1 MQVVKTVDE
10 LKNAMFRIRPTG
22 KTVGLVPTMGALHK
36 GHLSLIKR
44 ARKENQITVC
54 SIFVNPTQF
63 NNQDDLAKYPRTLDD
78 DLKLIE
84 PYVDFAFAPTPE
96 DVYKVPATE
105 HYDFGTLERV
115 MEGPM
120 RPGHFNGVA
129 IIVKRLFDWV
139 QPDRAYFGE
148 KDFQQ
153 IAIIKDLVRQY
164 KLPITI
170 VPCPIVREDSG
181 LALSSRNKRLS
192 EDERKRAANI
202 YKILKASTQL
212 ETTKVA
218 DIQKFVADEIAKN
231 QGFKLEYYEIVDGE
245 TLQILRDLNDSDSV
259 VGCITV
265 YVGEVRLIDNIRYK

>member
-1 MQVVKTVDE
+1 MLVIKTVEE
-10 LKNAMFRIRPTG
+10 LQEVMFRVHTSG
-22 KTVGLVPTMGALHK
+22 KSVGMVPTMGALHD

-44 ARKENQITVC
+44 ARRENQATVC

-63 NNQDDLAKYPRTLDD
+63 NNKEDLEKYPRTLDN

-84 PYVDFAFAPTPE
+84 DYVDIVFAPTAEE
-96 DVYKVPATE
+96 DYKEPATE
-105 HYDFGTLERV
+105 KYDFGDLEKV

-139 QPDRAYFGE
+139 KPEKAYFGE

-153 IAIIKDLVRQY
+153 IAIIKSLVKQY
-164 KLPITI
+164 HLDIEI
-170 VPCPIVREDSG
+170 VPCPIVREASG

-192 EDERKRAANI
+192 EYEHTQAANI
-202 YKILKASTQL
+202 YRILKES
-212 ETTKVA
+212 VA
-218 DIQKFVADEIAKN
+218 LGKTDTAEIRQFVADEIAKVDTLR
-231 QGFKLEYYEIVDGE
+231 LEYYEIVDGE
-245 TLQILRDLNDSDSV
+245 TLQPIRNLDDTDSV

-265 YVGEVRLIDNIRYK
+265 YCGEVRLIDNIRYK

>member
-1 MQVVKTVDE
+1 MMVIKKVEE
-10 LKNAMFRIRPTG
+10 LQEVLFRVHSSG
-22 KTVGLVPTMGALHK
+22 KSVGFVPTMGALHD

-44 ARKENQITVC
+44 ARHENQATVC

-63 NNQDDLAKYPRTLDD
+63 NNKEDLEKYPRTLEA

-84 PYVDFAFAPTPE
+84 DYVDFVFAPTAE
-96 DVYKVPATE
+96 EVYKEPATE
-105 HYDFGTLERV
+105 HYDFGDLEKV

-139 QPDRAYFGE
+139 KPDKAYFGE

-153 IAIIKDLVRQY
+153 VAIIKSLVKQY
-164 KLPITI
+164 NLDIQI
-170 VPCPIVREDSG
+170 IPCPIVREVSG

-192 EDERKRAANI
+192 EYEHTQAANI
-202 YKILKASTQL
+202 YRILKESLALGKTDTAEIRQ
-212 ETTKVA
+212 
-218 DIQKFVADEIAKN
+218 FVADEISKVDTLR
-231 QGFKLEYYEIVDGE
+231 LEYYEIVDGE
-245 TLQILRDLNDSDSV
+245 SLQPIKSLNDTDSV

-265 YVGEVRLIDNIRYK
+265 YCGEVRLIDNIRYK

>member
-1 MQVVKTVDE
+1 MMVITTVEE
-10 LKNAMFRIRPTG
+10 LKEVLFRVHSSG
-22 KTVGLVPTMGALHK
+22 KSVGLVPTMGALHD

-44 ARKENQITVC
+44 ARRENQATVC

-63 NNQDDLAKYPRTLDD
+63 NNKEDLEKYPRTLDN

-84 PYVDFAFAPTPE
+84 DYVDIVFAPTAE
-96 DVYKVPATE
+96 EVYKEPATE
-105 HYDFGTLERV
+105 KYDFGDLEKV

-139 QPDRAYFGE
+139 KPEKTYFGE

-153 IAIIKDLVRQY
+153 IAIIKSLVKQY
-164 KLPITI
+164 HLDIEI
-170 VPCPIVREDSG
+170 VPCPIVREASG

-192 EDERKRAANI
+192 EYEHTQAANI
-202 YKILKASTQL
+202 YRILKES
-212 ETTKVA
+212 VA
-218 DIQKFVADEIAKN
+218 LGKTDVAEIRQFVADEIAKVDTLR
-231 QGFKLEYYEIVDGE
+231 LEYYEIVDGE
-245 TLQILRDLNDSDSV
+245 TLQPIRNLDDTDSV

-265 YVGEVRLIDNIRYK
+265 YCGEVRLIDNIRYK